1 MIQIWDFWVLVLCCT
16 SKFSQIHEEILGFLN
31 VIGLDFSIFPNSR
44 KRTLYFQIV
53 TNSLKSWEIG
63 IFEVSLIL
71 YLSDC
76 EDSQARY
83 VCRRKMGI

>member
-1 MIQIWDFWVLVLCCT
+1 MLVLCCT
-16 SKFSQIHEEILGFLN
+16 FKFSPIPKAILGFLN
-31 VIGLDFSIFPNSR
+31 AALVGRLNFSQFKEKKAVLPN
-44 KRTLYFQIV
+44 V

-76 EDSQARY
+76 EDSLSGT
-83 VCRRKMGI
+83 VCL